1 MSTAKTRLGDT
12 DKSQFIVHH
21 NDAPN
26 LDFRYG
32 SGVYDKSTP
41 HGTAYCKYSEE
52 FNKQTELDIL
62 GILTEKR
69 KIKSYDIRHTISK
82 VPRAYPDTCTA
93 IDVWKYE
100 VMRNGKLIT
109 SDKPITTDPKYAKVP
124 VLPCI
129 ISCSLFGSDSKYI
142 KGIDIFCD
150 NIKTIGLLDQW
161 DLRIYIASPR
171 DGDYASKTLTT
182 APTVQRQLLD
192 LGVELVHVDNHN
204 PNGYSLEGTFWRFL
218 AIQERARVIIRDVD
232 YTITAIEL
240 IALADWI
247 KSGLR
252 WHRLLLTVCRYAPM
266 LAGSFGVIG
275 GPDVVP
281 DLLAKITHFP
291 YKKKYGDDEVF
302 CREYFL
308 AEAIRTDN
316 ILTSYLNYP
325 PYLTSRCQLHK
336 DAILYPTT
344 KYITRITGRAA
355 DKLKSR
361 DINMPV
367 DYNKQRGTYTK
378 LGLFPKFGLAAAK
391 TLNLPIESY
400 THHFGKP
407 TSNSKKGPS
416 KSKSSK
422 SSKSTKKANK

>member
-1 MSTAKTRLGDT
+1 MSKTKKRQVPYQEL
-12 DKSQFIVHH
+12 DK
-21 NDAPN
+21 
-26 LDFRYG
+26 
-32 SGVYDKSTP
+32 
-41 HGTAYCKYSEE
+41 AYCKYSEE
-52 FNKQTELDIL
+52 FNKETELDIL
-62 GILTEKR
+62 GILAEKR
-69 KIKSYDIRHTISK
+69 KLKGTDVRHTISK
-82 VPRAYPDTCTA
+82 VPRTYPDTCTE
-93 IDVWKYE
+93 IDIWKYE

-109 SDKPITTDPKYAKVP
+109 SDKPITTNPLYAKVP

-142 KGIDIFCD
+142 DGIAKFCD
-150 NIKTIGLLDQW
+150 NIKTIGLLAQW

-171 DGDYASKTLTT
+171 DGDYASKTLATS
-182 APTVQRQLLD
+182 PDVQRQLLN

-218 AIQERARVIIRDVD
+218 VIQERARVIIRDVD
-232 YTITAIEL
+232 YIITAIEL
-240 IALADWI
+240 IAIADWI
-247 KSGLR
+247 RSGLR

-275 GPDVVP
+275 GPDVIP

-308 AEAIRTDN
+308 SEAIRTDS
-316 ILTSYLNYP
+316 ILTSNLQYP

-361 DINMPV
+361 DINMQV
-367 DYNKQRGTYTK
+367 DYNKQRPAYTS
-378 LGLFPKFGLAAAK
+378 LGLFNKLGLAAAK
-391 TLNLPIESY
+391 TLNLPAESY
-400 THHFGKP
+400 THHFDNIKKP
-407 TSNSKKGPS
+407 HN
-416 KSKSSK
+416 KSSK
-422 SSKSTKKANK
+422 RKSNGKSKTKKSNK